1 MNCQPAGI
9 LRALMTHRTKNY
21 EIKNMD
27 PDRKKEVNNWLSSI
41 LTAASQ
47 FMGLNQ
53 EAIIE
58 PEPFYDDTPN
68 EHVIKGNNNTWIVLG
83 RDRPASR
90 ASGYGAGGATQAGAI
105 DIVAGRGSSQEGG
118 PTTNILAPNF
128 FSDAARIHI
137 SQKTNIDRNFGLEAG
152 KIGSKEGTSG
162 IGIKADDVRII
173 GRQGIK
179 IVTGKGV
186 GVAAG
191 PGGEK
196 NSLGFSLTEP
206 APGIELI
213 AGNNTNPHSHFSP
226 FKGDFEINT
235 LQPLVMG
242 DNMVEGMKEM
252 VDLINQLQAAVVN
265 LALYQQSFN
274 SSIMLHTHQ
283 GAGIGAI
290 QTFPSP
296 ELIAAGTINLVNFA
310 TDVHMPLWAQKVN
323 TMFYEVNFLEPY
335 GLQYICSKNVRTT

>member
-1 MNCQPAGI
+1 MAK
-9 LRALMTHRTKNY
+9 RTKNY
-21 EIKNMD
+21 ETKNMD
-27 PDRKKEVNNWLSSI
+27 SNRKQEVENYLSNNLE
-41 LTAASQ
+41 TAARI
-47 FMGLNQ
+47 MGLNQ
-53 EAIIE
+53 EAVIE
-58 PEPFYDDTPN
+58 PEPQYDETSN
-68 EHVIKGNNNTWIVLG
+68 EHVIKGNNNTWIVMG

-90 ASGYGAGGATQAGAI
+90 ASGYGAKAGTQAGSI
-105 DIVAGRGSSQEGG
+105 DICVGRGSSADGG
-118 PTTNILAPNF
+118 PKDNILHPNF
-128 FSDAARIHI
+128 FGDAARIHI

-152 KIGSKEGTSG
+152 KIGRREGTSG

-179 IVTGKGV
+179 IVTGKGR
-186 GVAAG
+186 GVQAG

-196 NSLGFSLTEP
+196 NALGHSIAEP

-213 AGNNTNPHSHFSP
+213 AGNNTNPHTHFSP
-226 FKGDFEINT
+226 FKGNFEINT

-265 LALYQQSFN
+265 FALYQQSLN
-274 SSIMLHTHQ
+274 ATIMLHTHQ

-296 ELIAAGTINLVNFA
+296 ELIGAGTINLTNMA
-310 TDVHMPLWAQKVN
+310 TDVHLPLWAQKVN

-335 GLQYICSKNVRTT
+335 GLQYICSRNVRTT

>member
-1 MNCQPAGI
+1 
-9 LRALMTHRTKNY
+9 
-21 EIKNMD
+21 MD
-27 PDRKKEVNNWLSSI
+27 PDRKKEVENWLSSN
-41 LTAASQ
+41 LETASRII
-47 FMGLNQ
+47 GLNQ
-53 EAIIE
+53 ESVIE
-58 PEPFYDDTPN
+58 PEPFYDDTQN

-90 ASGYGAGGATQAGAI
+90 ASGYGASGATQAGSI

-118 PTTNILAPNF
+118 PTNNILAPNF
-128 FSDAARIHI
+128 FGDAARIHI

-152 KIGSKEGTSG
+152 KIGSKEGTYG
-162 IGIKADDVRII
+162 IGIN
-173 GRQGIK
+173 
-179 IVTGKGV
+179 
-186 GVAAG
+186 AAG

-213 AGNNTNPHSHFSP
+213 AGNSTNPHSHFSP

-335 GLQYICSKNVRTT
+335 GLQYICSRNVRTT